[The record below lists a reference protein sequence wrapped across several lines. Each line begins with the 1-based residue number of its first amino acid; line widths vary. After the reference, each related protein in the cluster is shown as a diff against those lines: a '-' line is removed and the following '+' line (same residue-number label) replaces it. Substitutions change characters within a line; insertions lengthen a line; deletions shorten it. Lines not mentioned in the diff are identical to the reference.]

1 MPFRD
6 ITSWNTKMTA
16 YGRPYA
22 AAAVGYGGGIDV
34 GIDAARTCL
43 TECPEERGVL
53 ERINMK
59 AKPLEQAMVYGH
71 FLFYLCSCFQLF
83 PNL

>member
-6 ITSWNTKMTA
+6 ITSRNTKMTA

-34 GIDAARTCL
+34 GIDAARTCS
-43 TECPEERGVL
+43 TEC
-53 ERINMK
+53 
-59 AKPLEQAMVYGH
+59 
-71 FLFYLCSCFQLF
+71 S
-83 PNL
+83 